1 MAVFL
6 TTLAWY
12 SRPPGANGWSLRL
25 KTDAPFISFRV
36 AVITAVQP
44 PPDRPRRTRSSR
56 FGSRPLYTVND
67 FFVKTWWEFERNIF
81 ASGDSSNYGKDT
93 DGKISLVAYSRNA

>member
-25 KTDAPFISFRV
+25 KTDDPFISFRV
-36 AVITAVQP
+36 AVITAVRP

-56 FGSRPLYTVND
+56 LRSWPLYTLNG
-67 FFVKTWWEFERNIF
+67 FFVKTRWEFERKSLRVAIRE
-81 ASGDSSNYGKDT
+81 T
-93 DGKISLVAYSRNA
+93 TGKIRMGRLP